1 MAEEKINEEIV
12 VEQANREQADQSDQS
27 AQTEQSQTTGPNGS
41 QERVYT
47 EEFKVKGEELV
58 GKVKGLLHE
67 GNIRRVIIRT
77 EAGKTLLD
85 IPLTVGVLGAAAG
98 IIFLPVLTA
107 IAAIAGIVSKVKV
120 TIEKLE
126 KV

>member
-85 IPLTVGVLGAAAG
+85 IPLTFGVLGAAAG